1 MATLYQVSPACPA
14 PPLSLEALRGLLR
27 SARRFELGLLAH
39 GVAFERHVGSALLG
53 APQLTT
59 PASWGC
65 CPAGTGGGAAPAYR
79 LKSSIQRLFILSFYD
94 GRLEALLDEVAH
106 AGAAPV
112 AASVKREIVRQ
123 HLQLQVFEAVP
134 A

>member
-1 MATLYQVSPACPA
+1 MLCPCSLQAHVPWLHAHQVSPACPA

-27 SARRFELGLLAH
+27 SARGLELGLLAH
-39 GVAFERHVGSALLG
+39 GVA
-53 APQLTT
+53 
-59 PASWGC
+59 
-65 CPAGTGGGAAPAYR
+65 
-79 LKSSIQRLFILSFYD
+79 
-94 GRLEALLDEVAH
+94 LEALLDEVAH

-112 AASVKREIVRQ
+112 AASIKREIVRQ

>member
-1 MATLYQVSPACPA
+1 MSEAPSWDRHNSPP
-14 PPLSLEALRGLLR
+14 PPLEAG
-27 SARRFELGLLAH
+27 
-39 GVAFERHVGSALLG
+39 
-53 APQLTT
+53 
-59 PASWGC
+59 
-65 CPAGTGGGAAPAYR
+65 PAGTGGRSAFWPLKSRSREVACWP
-79 LKSSIQRLFILSFYD
+79 KSSILRLFILLFYD
-94 GRLEALLDEVAH
+94 GWLEALLDEVAH

>member
-1 MATLYQVSPACPA
+1 MSEAPSWERHSSPR
-14 PPLSLEALRGLLR
+14 PPLGAV
-27 SARRFELGLLAH
+27 ALLAR
-39 GVAFERHVGSALLG
+39 GGRSTSLSPKVGNSEAF
-53 APQLTT
+53 
-59 PASWGC
+59 
-65 CPAGTGGGAAPAYR
+65 
-79 LKSSIQRLFILSFYD
+79 FILSFYD